1 MRWLLLC
8 GAQALGAWASAWLV
22 GSRVQVQK
30 LCTGLVV
37 PWHVES
43 FWTRDRTHA
52 PTVAGGFLTTGLLE
66 KSLNQTFLLL
76 LMYLFTVVLGLPCC
90 CSFSLVVESRD
101 YSPVLVHRLPIAVAS
116 LAAERRLQ

>member
-30 LCTGLVV
+30 LCTGLVA

-43 FWTRDRTHA
+43 FWTRGRTHA
-52 PTVAGGFLTTGLLE
+52 PIVAGGFLTTGLLE
-66 KSLNQTFLLL
+66 KSPDQTFLLL

-90 CSFSLVVESRD
+90 CSFSLVAESRD
-101 YSPVLVHRLPIAVAS
+101 YSPVSVHRPHTAVAS
-116 LAAERRLQ
+116 LAAECRLQ

>member
-1 MRWLLLC
+1 MWWLLLC

-30 LCTGLVV
+30 LCPGLVA

-43 FWTRDRTHA
+43 FWTRDQTHA

-66 KSLNQTFLLL
+66 KSLDQTFLLL
-76 LMYLFTVVLGLPCC
+76 LIYLLQLCWVF
-90 CSFSLVVESRD
+90 
-101 YSPVLVHRLPIAVAS
+101 
-116 LAAERRLQ
+116 LAAPAFL